1 MQEGQAVWVQPRV
14 TPRSAIGLGRRMEK
28 EEPPRVIG
36 GVIRGFRRGHQ
47 DLEMSLVEFWI
58 FLDPFFRINLE
69 MMGW

>member
-28 EEPPRVIG
+28 EEEPPRVIG

-58 FLDPFFRINLE
+58 FFGSIF
-69 MMGW
+69 